1 MRKIALSLLVLTL
14 LITGCVHKS
23 PFVEEY
29 YFQAMGEDSEI
40 VITADVVK
48 AKEKGLLIGVNDPL
62 MSELLDRSERVSL
75 ALYQDSYSDSDPYP
89 ADIALMDFYGA
100 FEGNFPKLTNTALS
114 WSEEFHKEKSEG
126 VKYYTNDAAS
136 IEVAVPKTGVLLFAS
151 KDYEKAY
158 NKTIKDRVI
167 YIPEDTAKLLGDA
180 VFGLY
185 VQSPETMFDLG
196 FELPKSVV
204 VQMRDAIIYVLEKD
218 GVFYLNADI
227 TMDTESLA
235 KTLNTLLRNQ
245 VVAEIRREGER
256 PDFKLLSEQYKVLGD
271 VVSIR
276 DRIMSDNEVSSF
288 MDKIKSASG
297 GLI

>member
-1 MRKIALSLLVLTL
+1 MRKIALLLLVL
-14 LITGCVHKS
+14 IVFTGCVHKS

-29 YFQAMGEDSEI
+29 YFQAMGEPSEI
-40 VITADVVK
+40 VITADVNK

-89 ADIALMDFYGA
+89 AEISDMDFYGA
-100 FEGNFPKLTNTALS
+100 LEGNFPKLTNTALS
-114 WSEEFHKEKSEG
+114 WSKEFHKEKSEG
-126 VKYYTNDAAS
+126 VKYYTNDSES
-136 IEVAVPKTGVLLFAS
+136 IEVAVPKTGVLLFAN

-158 NKTIKDRVI
+158 SKTIKDRVI
-167 YIPEDTAKLLGDA
+167 YIPEDTAKTLGTA

-185 VQSPETMFDLG
+185 VQSPETMFELG

-204 VQMRDAIIYVLEKD
+204 VQMQDAIIYVLEKE
-218 GVFYLNADI
+218 GSFYLNADI

-245 VVAEIRREGER
+245 VVAEIRRSGER
-256 PDFKLLSEQYKVLGD
+256 PDYRLLAEQYKVVGD
-271 VVSIR
+271 VVSVR
-276 DRIMSDNEVSSF
+276 DRVMSDSEVASF
-288 MDKIKSASG
+288 MDKLKSASG